1 MASHKRSNMVS
12 LGRVPTSNAFRFRL
26 FNYALDDKPK
36 KLIQLFAD
44 SGMCFYLFIGP
55 EFEYC

>member
-1 MASHKRSNMVS
+1 MTFHKRCNVVS

-36 KLIQLFAD
+36 KLIQLLAEA
-44 SGMCFYLFIGP
+44 GVYFYSH
-55 EFEYC
+55 